1 MRNTIHHTDCG
12 LFIMDNIKVLK
23 AQPMDLI
30 CIDPPYGINFE
41 DNDWDL
47 MDSFQ
52 NAISVTYWFHD
63 ILKPTGSVI
72 IFSGWTNFDQVKQRM
87 ENYGFTLRNT
97 IAYDRIKGRG
107 ASKNLVSTLELI
119 LWFTKDDAKEW
130 TFNKLPSNTLK
141 VTKGMG
147 EKNGNPY
154 RAMSNVWSDIPPLVP
169 WSKERVKHPTQKSV
183 ALMERIIKVFSN
195 EGDLVL
201 DCFAGSGT
209 TGVACKN
216 LKRDYLLVEKEEN
229 YFQLIKQ
236 RLSPERYSY
245 LI

>member
-1 MRNTIHHTDCG
+1 MKNSIHLTDCND
-12 LFIMDNIKVLK
+12 FIVSNLETLK
-23 AQPMDLI
+23 GTIDLI
-30 CIDPPYGINFE
+30 CIDPPYGINFA

-52 NAISVTYWFHD
+52 KSILVFNYFFD
-63 ILKPTGSVI
+63 ILKPTGSAI
-72 IFSGWTNFDQVKQRM
+72 IFSGWSNFDQIKTRM
-87 ENYGFTLRNT
+87 EERGFVLRNT

-107 ASKNLVSTLELI
+107 ASKNLVSTLEMI
-119 LWFTKDDAKEW
+119 LWFTKDPDQW

-169 WSKERVKHPTQKSV
+169 WSKERVKHPTQKSL

-195 EGDLVL
+195 EGDFVL
-201 DCFAGSGT
+201 DCFAGSGS
-209 TGVACKN
+209 TGVACQK
-216 LKRDYLLVEKEEN
+216 LKRDYLLVEKEEE
-229 YFQLIKQ
+229 YFQIIQQ
-236 RLSPERYSY
+236 RLTPPTEG
-245 LI
+245 